1 MGLPC
6 KVKKMNQTVPK
17 RKLRIRI
24 LFVFIAF
31 AAILSLLGVRLV
43 FLQLISGAELQQK
56 ALEQQTRDS
65 LVASHRGAILDRN
78 QKKLAQSSTAQT
90 VTANPNE
97 IQKAK
102 KDVTE
107 TAAKLAPVLDMSV
120 EDIVKQLSKETNHVT
135 LKRRVEDDIANAVR
149 ELDLTG
155 IYLQEDAKRYYP
167 YGNFASH
174 ILGFVGN
181 DNQGLGGIEA
191 EYEEELKGAPGRVI
205 ALKNALDTDMPFK
218 QEKHIDPENGTN
230 VVLTIDEVIQ
240 HFAEKHL
247 EEAYYAEKVQAGAC
261 AIVTD
266 VQTGEVLA
274 MTTKSDFDLNN
285 PFALPEGIEAQIS
298 AITNSEEQSTTRSN
312 ALQKMW
318 RNKAVVDSYEPGSC
332 FKIITGCMALE
343 EGLIT
348 PDSPFFC
355 SGSKQVENYNIG
367 CSHREGHGAQTFADA
382 VKNSCNPAFI
392 DVGML
397 VGKEKFKE
405 YYKAFGFLD
414 TTGFDLPGEASGIF
428 YADENYNVVELATA
442 SFGQGPKV
450 TPLQLISAVGA
461 VANGG
466 NLMKP
471 YLVKE
476 LIDDDGNVIKKNEPT
491 IVRQVISQKTSEQMC
506 AMLENT
512 VANGTGQNAYIK
524 GYRVAGKTG
533 TSEKVP
539 RGSEKY
545 ISSFIAFAPANDPKI
560 ACLVVLDEPSN
571 GQYYGGAIAAPV
583 VGKILE
589 DTLRYLDVE
598 PQYTEEEK
606 QTLDVFVPDV
616 KGLSRDNAAK
626 NLRNEN
632 LNYRIIGEGETV
644 KEQMPKPGS
653 NLSAGSVVILY
664 TEDSTSSKV
673 TVPDVTN
680 LTLSEVQSIL
690 TDCRLNLSAAGAA
703 ATGNISSLTVASG
716 QTPDPG
722 TEVDEGSIIEVEF
735 RYLDVD

>member
-1 MGLPC
+1 MLI
-6 KVKKMNQTVPK
+6 MSQTVPK
-17 RKLRIRI
+17 RKLRVKI
-24 LFVFIAF
+24 LYAFLGF
-31 AAILSLLGVRLV
+31 AAILLLLGARLV
-43 FLQLISGAELQQK
+43 FLQLIEGPELQKK
-56 ALEQQTRDS
+56 AIEQQTRDN
-65 LVASHRGAILDRN
+65 LIASHRGAIYDRN
-78 QKKLAQSSTAQT
+78 KKKLAQSSTAQT
-90 VTANPNE
+90 ITANPSE
-97 IQKAK
+97 IKKAK
-102 KDVTE
+102 HDPVVY
-107 TAAKLAPVLDMSV
+107 AAKLSPVLEV
-120 EDIVKQLSKETNHVT
+120 ETDELVELLSKETNHVT
-135 LKRRVEDDIANAVR
+135 LKRRVEDDVANAVR
-149 ELDLTG
+149 ALELTG

-174 ILGFVGN
+174 ILGFVGF
-181 DNQGLGGIEA
+181 DNQGLGGIEMV
-191 EYEEELKGAPGRVI
+191 YEDELKGEPGRVI
-205 ALKNALDTDMPFK
+205 ALKNALENDMPFK
-218 QEKHIDPENGTN
+218 EETHIDPENGTN

-247 EEAYYAEKVQAGAC
+247 EKAYHEEKVQSGAC

-285 PFALPEGIEAQIS
+285 PFALPEEIETQLS
-298 AITNSEEQSTTRSN
+298 AMPEGEERTKARSD

-348 PDSPFFC
+348 PNSSFFC
-355 SGSKQVENYNIG
+355 SGTKKVENRTIG
-367 CSHREGHGAQTFADA
+367 CSHRDGHGAQTFADA

-392 DVGML
+392 DVGL
-397 VGKEKFKE
+397 LIGKEKFKE
-405 YYKAFGFLD
+405 YYKAFGFMD
-414 TTGFDLPGEASGIF
+414 VTGFDLPGEASGIF
-428 YADENYNVVELATA
+428 YSDQNYNTVELATA
-442 SFGQGPKV
+442 SFGQGPVV
-450 TPLQLISAVGA
+450 TPLQLMAAVGA

-466 NLMKP
+466 KLMKP
-471 YLVKE
+471 FLVKE
-476 LIDDDGNVIKKNEPT
+476 LVDNDGNILKKTEPT

-539 RGSEKY
+539 RGSGKY

-589 DTLRYLDVE
+589 DTLRYLGIE

-616 KGLSRDNAAK
+616 KGLSTENAIK
-626 NLRNEN
+626 NLKNES
-632 LNYRIIGEGETV
+632 LTYRIVGSGSTV
-644 KEQMPKPGS
+644 LSQTPKTGS
-653 NLSAGSVVILY
+653 TLPANSVVILY
-664 TEDSTSSKV
+664 TDDKTVNTV

-680 LTLSEVQSIL
+680 LSLAEAQARL
-690 TDCRLNLSAAGAA
+690 AEHRLNMNVTGAG
-703 ATGNISSLTVASG
+703 ATGNSSNMTVANS
-716 QTPDPG
+716 QYPAPG
-722 TEVDEGSIIEVEF
+722 AQVEEGSVVEVEF

>member
-1 MGLPC
+1 
-6 KVKKMNQTVPK
+6 MNETVPK
-17 RKLRIRI
+17 RKIRIRI
-24 LFVFIAF
+24 LNIFLAF
-31 AAILSLLGVRLV
+31 AAILILLGVRLV
-43 FLQLISGAELQQK
+43 FLQIIDGGELQK
-56 ALEQQTRDS
+56 RAVEQQTRDS
-65 LVASHRGAILDRN
+65 LVASHRGAIYDRN
-78 QKKLAQSSTAQT
+78 RKTLAQSSTAQT

-97 IQKAK
+97 IHKAK
-102 KDVTE
+102 KDIYE
-107 TAAKLAPVLDMSV
+107 TASKLAPILQMETS
-120 EDIVKQLSKETNHVT
+120 DIVTLLEKETNHVT
-135 LKRRVEDDIANAVR
+135 IKRRIEDDMANAIR
-149 ELDLTG
+149 ELELTG

-181 DNQGLGGIEA
+181 DNQGLGGIENL
-191 EYEEELKGAPGRVI
+191 YDEELKGVPGRVI

-247 EEAYYAEKVQAGAC
+247 EAAYYEEKVQSGAA

-274 MTTKSDFDLNN
+274 MVTKPDFDLNSA
-285 PFALPEGIEAQIS
+285 FTLPEDVETQLQTIS
-298 AITNSEEQSTTRSN
+298 DEQERLTARSA
-312 ALQKMW
+312 ALEKMW

-348 PDSPFFC
+348 PESPFFC
-355 SGSKQVENYNIG
+355 SGSKKVENRVIN
-367 CSHREGHGAQTFADA
+367 CSHHEGHGAQTFADA

-392 DVGML
+392 DVGLL

-405 YYKAFGFLD
+405 YYKAFGFMN
-414 TTGFDLPGEASGIF
+414 TTGFDLPGEASGLF
-428 YADENYNVVELATA
+428 YSDANYNTVELATA
-442 SFGQGPKV
+442 SFGQGPVV
-450 TPLQLISAVGA
+450 TPLQLIAAVGA

-466 NLMKP
+466 KLMKP

-476 LIDDDGNVIKKNEPT
+476 LIDDNGNVVKKTEPT
-491 IVRQVISQKTSEQMC
+491 VVRQVISQKTSEQMC

-512 VANGTGQNAYIK
+512 VSNGTGQNAYIK

-533 TSEKVP
+533 TSEKIP
-539 RGSEKY
+539 RGNSKY

-589 DTLRYLDVE
+589 DTLRYLGIE

-606 QTLDVFVPDV
+606 QSLEVYVPDV
-616 KGLSRDNAAK
+616 KGLSTENATK
-626 NLRNEN
+626 NLKNEN
-632 LNYRIIGEGETV
+632 LSYRIVGEGTTV
-644 KEQMPKPGS
+644 LSQMPKTGS
-653 NLSAGSVVILY
+653 SLAAGSVVILY
-664 TEDSTSSKV
+664 TEENISEVV
-673 TVPDVTN
+673 TVPDVSD
-680 LTLSEVQSIL
+680 LSLSEARSIL
-690 TDCRLNLSAAGAA
+690 AECRLNMTVTGAGA
-703 ATGNISSLTVASG
+703 TGQSSNLTVANS
-716 QTPDPG
+716 QYPEAG
-722 TEVDEGSIIEVEF
+722 TVVDEGTIVEVEF

>member
-1 MGLPC
+1 MN
-6 KVKKMNQTVPK
+6 KKVPK
-17 RKLRIRI
+17 RKIRIRI
-24 LFVFIAF
+24 LYAFIAF
-31 AAILSLLGVRLV
+31 AALLSLLGVRLV
-43 FLQLISGAELQQK
+43 FLQIIQGDELQKK
-56 ALEQQTRDS
+56 AVEQQTRDN
-65 LVASHRGAILDRN
+65 LVASQRGAIYDRN
-78 QKKLAQSSTAQT
+78 RKKLAQSSTAQT

-102 KDVTE
+102 KDIGE
-107 TAAKLAPVLDMSV
+107 IASKLAAVLDMDAA
-120 EDIVKQLSKETNHVT
+120 DIRTKLEKETNHVT
-135 LKRRVEDDIANAVR
+135 IKRRVEDETATAVR
-149 ELDLTG
+149 ELELTG
-155 IYLQEDAKRYYP
+155 VYLQEDAKRYYP
-167 YGNFASH
+167 YGSFASH
-174 ILGFVGN
+174 ILGFVGD
-181 DNQGLGGIEA
+181 DNQGLAGIEA
-191 EYEEELKGAPGRVI
+191 LYEEQLKGVPGRII

-247 EEAYYAEKVQAGAC
+247 ETAYYEEKVQAGAT

-274 MTTKSDFDLNN
+274 MVTKPDFDLND
-285 PFALPEGIEAQIS
+285 PFTLPEETEKQIA
-298 AITNSEEQSTTRSN
+298 AIKDDEERTAARSN

-348 PDSPFFC
+348 PETPFFC
-355 SGSKQVENYNIG
+355 SGSKKVENRTIS

-392 DVGML
+392 DVGLML
-397 VGKEKFKE
+397 GKEKFKE
-405 YYKAFGFLD
+405 YYKAFGFMD
-414 TTGFDLPGEASGIF
+414 TTGFDLPGEAKGVF
-428 YADENYNVVELATA
+428 YSDENYNTVELATA
-442 SFGQGPKV
+442 SFGQGPVV
-450 TPLQLISAVGA
+450 TPLQLMAAVGA

-476 LIDDDGNVIKKNEPT
+476 LLDDDGNVVKKTEPT

-506 AMLENT
+506 TMLENT

-533 TSEKVP
+533 TSEKLP
-539 RGSEKY
+539 RGNGKY
-545 ISSFIAFAPANDPKI
+545 ISSFIAFAPANDPKV

-583 VGKILE
+583 VAKILE
-589 DTLRYLDVE
+589 DTLRYMGIE

-606 QTLDVFVPDV
+606 QNLEIYVPDV
-616 KGLSRDNAAK
+616 KGLSTDNAIK
-626 NLRNEN
+626 NLKNEGF
-632 LNYRIIGEGETV
+632 NYRIVGNGGTV
-644 KEQMPKPGS
+644 KDQTPKTGS
-653 NLSAGSVVILY
+653 LLTSGSVVIVY
-664 TEDSTSSKV
+664 TEESTSQKV
-673 TVPDVTN
+673 IVPSVAG
-680 LTLSEVQSIL
+680 LSVSQAQARLAES
-690 TDCRLNLSAAGAA
+690 RLNMVVTGAG
-703 ATGNISSLTVASG
+703 ATGNSSNLTIANSQVPAA
-716 QTPDPG
+716 G
-722 TEVDEGSIIEVEF
+722 TEVAEGGIVEVEF

>member
-1 MGLPC
+1 MS
-6 KVKKMNQTVPK
+6 MNNTVPK
-17 RKLRIRI
+17 RKIRIRI
-24 LFVFIAF
+24 LYVFTAF
-31 AAILSLLGVRLV
+31 AVLLFLLGVRLV
-43 FLQLISGAELQQK
+43 FLQIIQGGELQKK
-56 ALEQQTRDS
+56 AVEQQTRDS
-65 LVASHRGAILDRN
+65 LVASQRGAIYDRN

-102 KDVTE
+102 KDIGE
-107 TAAKLAPVLDMSV
+107 TAAKLAAVLEMDAS
-120 EDIVKQLSKETNHVT
+120 DITAMLEKKTNHVT
-135 LKRRVEDDIANAVR
+135 IKRRIEDETATAVR
-149 ELDLTG
+149 ELELTG
-155 IYLQEDAKRYYP
+155 VYLQEDAKRYYP

-174 ILGFVGN
+174 ILGFVGV
-181 DNQGLGGIEA
+181 DNQGLGGIEMVYD
-191 EYEEELKGAPGRVI
+191 EQLKGVPGRVI

-247 EEAYYAEKVQAGAC
+247 EAAYYEEKVQAGAS

-266 VQTGEVLA
+266 VQTGEILA
-274 MTTKSDFDLNN
+274 MVTKPDFDLNN
-285 PFALPEGIEAQIS
+285 PFTLPEATSAQIS
-298 AITNSEEQSTTRSN
+298 SITDKDEQAQARSN

-348 PDSPFFC
+348 PETPFFC
-355 SGSKQVENYNIG
+355 SGSKKVENRTIS
-367 CSHREGHGAQTFADA
+367 CSHHEGHGAQTFADA

-392 DVGML
+392 EVGLL

-414 TTGFDLPGEASGIF
+414 TTGFDLPGEAKGVF
-428 YADENYNVVELATA
+428 YSDQNYNTVELATA
-442 SFGQGPKV
+442 SFGQGPVV

-466 NLMKP
+466 KLMKP
-471 YLVKE
+471 FLVKE
-476 LIDDDGNVIKKNEPT
+476 LLDDEGNVVKKTEPT
-491 IVRQVISQKTSEQMC
+491 VVRQVISQKTSEQMC

-512 VANGTGQNAYIK
+512 VSNGTGQNAYIK

-533 TSEKVP
+533 TSEKLP
-539 RGSEKY
+539 RGNGKY
-545 ISSFIAFAPANDPKI
+545 ISSFIAFAPANDPKV

-583 VGKILE
+583 VAKILE
-589 DTLRYLDVE
+589 DTLRYMGVE

-606 QTLDVFVPDV
+606 ESLEVYVPDV
-616 KGLSRDNAAK
+616 KGLSRDNAIK
-626 NLRNEN
+626 NLKNED
-632 LNYRIIGEGETV
+632 LNYRIVGEGETV
-644 KEQMPKPGS
+644 KNQTPKTGS
-653 NLSAGSVVILY
+653 MLSAGSVVILY
-664 TEDSTSSKV
+664 TEDSTSQKV

-680 LTLSEVQSIL
+680 LSLAEAQARL
-690 TDCRLNLSAAGAA
+690 AEHRLNMAVTGAG
-703 ATGNISSLTVASG
+703 ATGNSSNLTVANS
-716 QTPDPG
+716 QTPPAG
-722 TEVDEGSIIEVEF
+722 AEVDEGAVIEVEF

>member
-1 MGLPC
+1 MN
-6 KVKKMNQTVPK
+6 KKVPK
-17 RKLRIRI
+17 RKIRIRI
-24 LFVFIAF
+24 LYAFIAF
-31 AAILSLLGVRLV
+31 AALLSLLGVRLV
-43 FLQLISGAELQQK
+43 FLQIIQGDELQKK
-56 ALEQQTRDS
+56 AVEQQTRDN
-65 LVASHRGAILDRN
+65 LVASQRGAIYDRN
-78 QKKLAQSSTAQT
+78 RKKLAQSSTAQT

-102 KDVTE
+102 KDIGE
-107 TAAKLAPVLDMSV
+107 IASKLAAVLDMDAA
-120 EDIVKQLSKETNHVT
+120 DIRTKLEKETNHVT
-135 LKRRVEDDIANAVR
+135 IKRRVEDETATAVR
-149 ELDLTG
+149 ELELTG
-155 IYLQEDAKRYYP
+155 VYLQEDAKRYYP
-167 YGNFASH
+167 YGSFASH
-174 ILGFVGN
+174 ILGFVGD
-181 DNQGLGGIEA
+181 DNQGLAGIEA
-191 EYEEELKGAPGRVI
+191 LYEEQLKGIPGRII

-247 EEAYYAEKVQAGAC
+247 ETAYYEEKVQAGAT

-274 MTTKSDFDLNN
+274 MVTKPDFDLND
-285 PFALPEGIEAQIS
+285 PFTLPEETEKQIA
-298 AITNSEEQSTTRSN
+298 AIKDDEERTAARSN

-348 PDSPFFC
+348 PETPFFC
-355 SGSKQVENYNIG
+355 SGSKKVENRTIS

-392 DVGML
+392 DVGLML
-397 VGKEKFKE
+397 GKEKFKE
-405 YYKAFGFLD
+405 YYKAFGFMD
-414 TTGFDLPGEASGIF
+414 TTGFDLPGEAKGVF
-428 YADENYNVVELATA
+428 YSDENYNTVELATA
-442 SFGQGPKV
+442 SFGQGPVV
-450 TPLQLISAVGA
+450 TPLQLMAAVGA

-476 LIDDDGNVIKKNEPT
+476 LLDDDGNVVKKTEPT

-506 AMLENT
+506 TMLENT

-533 TSEKVP
+533 TSEKLP
-539 RGSEKY
+539 RGNGKY
-545 ISSFIAFAPANDPKI
+545 ISSFIAFAPANDPKV

-583 VGKILE
+583 VAKILE
-589 DTLRYLDVE
+589 DTLRYMGIE

-606 QTLDVFVPDV
+606 QNLEIYVPDV
-616 KGLSRDNAAK
+616 KGLSTDNAIK
-626 NLRNEN
+626 NLKNEGF
-632 LNYRIIGEGETV
+632 NYRIVGNGGTV
-644 KEQMPKPGS
+644 KDQTPKTGS
-653 NLSAGSVVILY
+653 LLTSGSVVIVY
-664 TEDSTSSKV
+664 TEESTSQKV
-673 TVPDVTN
+673 IVPSVAG
-680 LTLSEVQSIL
+680 LSVSQAQARLAES
-690 TDCRLNLSAAGAA
+690 RLNMVVTGAG
-703 ATGNISSLTVASG
+703 ATGNSSNLTIANSQVPAA
-716 QTPDPG
+716 G
-722 TEVDEGSIIEVEF
+722 TEVAEGGIVEVEF

>member
-1 MGLPC
+1 
-6 KVKKMNQTVPK
+6 MNQTVPK

-24 LFVFIAF
+24 LYIFLAF
-31 AAILSLLGVRLV
+31 AAILTLLGVRLV
-43 FLQLISGAELQQK
+43 FLQVIGGAELEQK
-56 ALEQQTRDS
+56 AVEQQTRDS
-65 LVASHRGAILDRN
+65 LVASHRGAIYDRN
-78 QKKLAQSSTAQT
+78 KKKLAQSSTAQT

-97 IQKAK
+97 IQKSK
-102 KDVTE
+102 KDPLE
-107 TAAKLAPVLDMSV
+107 IAAKLAPVLEMDVNELAEMFA
-120 EDIVKQLSKETNHVT
+120 KKTNHVT
-135 LKRRVEDDIANAVR
+135 VKRRVEDDIATAVR
-149 ELDLTG
+149 ELELTG

-174 ILGFVGN
+174 ILGFVGF
-181 DNQGLGGIEA
+181 DNQGLGGIEMV
-191 EYEEELKGAPGRVI
+191 YENELKGQPGRII

-218 QEKHIDPENGTN
+218 EEKHIDPENGTN

-247 EEAYYAEKVQAGAC
+247 EAAYYEEKVQAGAC

-266 VQTGEVLA
+266 VKTGEVLA
-274 MTTKSDFDLNN
+274 MATKSDFDLNS
-285 PFALPEGIEAQIS
+285 PFTLPESVENQLQSIS
-298 AITNSEEQSTTRSN
+298 DTEERTKARSV
-312 ALQKMW
+312 ALEKMW

-348 PDSPFFC
+348 PETPFFC
-355 SGSKQVENYNIG
+355 SGSKKVENRTIS
-367 CSHREGHGAQTFADA
+367 CSHHDGHGAQTFADA

-392 DVGML
+392 DVGL
-397 VGKEKFKE
+397 LIGKQKFKE
-405 YYKAFGFLD
+405 YYKAFGFMD
-414 TTGFDLPGEASGIF
+414 PTGFDLPGEASGIF
-428 YADENYNVVELATA
+428 YSDANYNTVELATA
-442 SFGQGPKV
+442 SFGQGPVV
-450 TPLQLISAVGA
+450 TPLQLVAAVGA

-471 YLVKE
+471 FLVKE
-476 LIDDDGNVIKKNEPT
+476 LIDDDGNVIKKTEPT

-506 AMLENT
+506 VMLENT

-539 RGSEKY
+539 RGNGKY

-589 DTLRYLDVE
+589 DTLRYLGVE

-606 QTLDVFVPDV
+606 QTLEVFVPDV
-616 KGLSRDNAAK
+616 KGLSTDNAAK
-626 NLRNEN
+626 NLRSVN
-632 LNYRIIGEGETV
+632 LNYRIVGDGATV
-644 KEQMPKPGS
+644 LNQMPKTGS
-653 NLSAGSVVILY
+653 NLPADSVVILY
-664 TEDSTSSKV
+664 TEENVTNSV

-680 LTLSEVQSIL
+680 CSLAEAQALL
-690 TDCRLNLSAAGAA
+690 AGCRLNMNVTGAG
-703 ATGNISSLTVASG
+703 ATGNSSNMTVANSQYPLAG
-716 QTPDPG
+716 ATV
-722 TEVDEGSIIEVEF
+722 EEGAIIEVEF

>member
-1 MGLPC
+1 
-6 KVKKMNQTVPK
+6 MNQTAPK

-24 LFVFIAF
+24 LCVFIAF
-31 AAILSLLGVRLV
+31 ASLLSLLGVRLV
-43 FLQLISGAELQQK
+43 FLQVISGSELHKK
-56 ALEQQTRDS
+56 AVEQQTRDS
-65 LVASHRGAILDRN
+65 LVASHRGAIYDRN
-78 QKKLAQSSTAQT
+78 KKLLAQSSVAHTI
-90 VTANPNE
+90 TANPNE

-102 KDVTE
+102 KNVLE
-107 TAAKLAPVLDMSV
+107 IAAALAPILDMDAN
-120 EDIVKQLSKETNHVT
+120 DIATMLEKKTNHVT
-135 LKRRVEDDIANAVR
+135 IKRRVEDDVANAVR

-167 YGNFASH
+167 NRNFASH
-174 ILGFVGN
+174 ILGFVGY
-181 DNQGLGGIEA
+181 DNQGLGGIEMV
-191 EYEEELKGAPGRVI
+191 YEDVLKGEPGRII

-218 QEKHIDPENGTN
+218 DETRIDPQNGAN

-240 HFAEKHL
+240 HFTEKHL
-247 EEAYYAEKVQAGAC
+247 EEAYYEEKVQSGAC

-266 VQTGEVLA
+266 VKTGEVLA
-274 MTTKSDFDLNN
+274 MATKSDFDLNE
-285 PFALPEGIEAQIS
+285 PFTLPEDVEAQI
-298 AITNSEEQSTTRSN
+298 AELNEDEQTAARSD

-348 PDSPFFC
+348 PESPFFC
-355 SGSKQVENYNIG
+355 SGSKQVENRVIK
-367 CSHREGHGAQTFADA
+367 CSHHEGHGAQTFADA

-392 DVGML
+392 DVGLL

-405 YYKAFGFLD
+405 YYKAFGFMD
-414 TTGFDLPGEASGIF
+414 VTGFDLPGEASGIF
-428 YADENYNVVELATA
+428 YADENYNTVELATA
-442 SFGQGPKV
+442 SFGQGPVV
-450 TPLQLISAVGA
+450 TPLQLMAAVGA

-466 NLMKP
+466 KLMKP

-476 LIDDDGNVIKKNEPT
+476 LIDDDGNVLKKAEPT
-491 IVRQVISQKTSEQMC
+491 VVRQVISRRTSDQMC

-539 RGSEKY
+539 RGSGKY

-583 VGKILE
+583 AGKILE
-589 DTLRYLDVE
+589 DTLRYMGVE

-606 QTLDVFVPDV
+606 QNLEVYVPDV
-616 KGLSRDNAAK
+616 KGLSIDNATK
-626 NLRNEN
+626 NLRNES
-632 LNYRIIGEGETV
+632 LTYRIVGNGSTV
-644 KEQMPKPGS
+644 LNQTPKTGS
-653 NLSAGSVVILY
+653 TLPSGSVVILY
-664 TEDSTSSKV
+664 TEENVKQATI
-673 TVPDVTN
+673 VPDVRN
-680 LTLSEVQSIL
+680 LSLPEAQNLLVEH
-690 TDCRLNLSAAGAA
+690 RLNMNITGAG
-703 ATGNISSLTVASG
+703 ATGNSSNLTVANS
-716 QTPDPG
+716 QYPLPG
-722 TEVDEGSIIEVEF
+722 AQVEEGTVVEVEF

>member
-1 MGLPC
+1 
-6 KVKKMNQTVPK
+6 MNNTFPK
-17 RKLRIRI
+17 RKTRIRI
-24 LFVFIAF
+24 LYVFIAF
-31 AAILSLLGVRLV
+31 AAILILLGVRLV
-43 FLQLISGAELQQK
+43 FLQIFQSNELQKK
-56 ALEQQTRDS
+56 AIEQQTRDS
-65 LVASHRGAILDRN
+65 LVASHRGAIYDRN
-78 QKKLAQSSTAQT
+78 GKTLAQSSTAQT

-102 KDVTE
+102 KDIGE
-107 TAAKLAPVLDMSV
+107 TATKLASVLDMDAG
-120 EDIVKQLSKETNHVT
+120 EIRTMLEKKTNHVT
-135 LKRRVEDDIANAVR
+135 IKRRVEDDIATAVR
-149 ELDLTG
+149 ELELTG
-155 IYLQEDAKRYYP
+155 VYLQEDAKRYYP

-174 ILGFVGN
+174 ILGFVGD

-191 EYEEELKGAPGRVI
+191 LYENQLKGNPGRVI

-230 VVLTIDEVIQ
+230 IVLTIDEVIQ

-247 EEAYYAEKVQAGAC
+247 EAAYYEEKVQAGAS

-274 MTTKSDFDLNN
+274 MVTKPDFDLNE
-285 PFALPEGIEAQIS
+285 PFAL
-298 AITNSEEQSTTRSN
+298 SEETNAQLGTITDEKERNTARSN
-312 ALQKMW
+312 ALQKLW

-348 PDSPFFC
+348 PETPFFC
-355 SGSKQVENYNIG
+355 SGSKKVENRTIS
-367 CSHREGHGAQTFADA
+367 CSHHEGHGAQTFADA

-392 DVGML
+392 DVGLL

-405 YYKAFGFLD
+405 YYKAFGFMD
-414 TTGFDLPGEASGIF
+414 TTGFDLPGEAKGVF
-428 YADENYNVVELATA
+428 YSDQNYNTVELATA
-442 SFGQGPKV
+442 SFGQGPIV
-450 TPLQLISAVGA
+450 TPLQLMTAVGA

-466 NLMKP
+466 KLMKP

-476 LIDDDGNVIKKNEPT
+476 LLDDEGNVVKKTEPT
-491 IVRQVISQKTSEQMC
+491 VVRQVISQKTSEQMC

-512 VANGTGQNAYIK
+512 VSNGTGQNAYIK

-533 TSEKVP
+533 TSEKIP
-539 RGSEKY
+539 RGNGKY

-583 VGKILE
+583 VAKILE
-589 DTLRYLDVE
+589 DTLHYLGIE

-606 QTLDVFVPDV
+606 QNLEFYVPDV
-616 KGLSRDNAAK
+616 KGLSVDNAIK
-626 NLRNEN
+626 NLKNEGF
-632 LNYRIIGEGETV
+632 NYRIVGSGKTV
-644 KEQMPKPGS
+644 KNQTPKTGS
-653 NLSAGSVVILY
+653 LLPSGSVVIVY
-664 TEDSTSSKV
+664 TEDNVSQKV
-673 TVPDVTN
+673 IVPDVTG
-680 LTLSEVQSIL
+680 LSISESQV
-690 TDCRLNLSAAGAA
+690 RLNENRLNMAVSGAGA
-703 ATGNISSLTVASG
+703 TGHSSNLTVANS
-716 QTPDPG
+716 QIPVAG
-722 TEVDEGSIIEVEF
+722 TEVDEGSVVEVEF

>member
-1 MGLPC
+1 
-6 KVKKMNQTVPK
+6 MNQTVPK
-17 RKLRIRI
+17 RKFRIRI
-24 LFVFIAF
+24 LSAFIAF
-31 AAILSLLGVRLV
+31 AVLLSLLGVRLV
-43 FLQLISGAELQQK
+43 FLQLIQGSDLKQK
-56 ALEQQTRDS
+56 AIEQQTRDS

-78 QKKLAQSSTAQT
+78 YKTLAQSSTAHT

-97 IQKAK
+97 IQKSK
-102 KDVTE
+102 KDIGEIAV
-107 TAAKLAPVLDMSV
+107 KLASVLEMDT
-120 EDIVKQLSKETNHVT
+120 EEIVTLLNKKTNHVT
-135 LKRRVEDDIANAVR
+135 IKRRIEDDVVTAVR

-155 IYLQEDAKRYYP
+155 VYLQEDAKRYYP

-205 ALKNALDTDMPFK
+205 ALKNALETDMPFK
-218 QEKHIDPENGTN
+218 EEKHIDPENGIN
-230 VVLTIDEVIQ
+230 VVLTIDEVVQ

-247 EEAYYAEKVQAGAC
+247 EQAYYDEKVQAGAC
-261 AIVTD
+261 AIVSD
-266 VQTGEVLA
+266 VKTGEILA
-274 MTTKSDFDLNN
+274 MATKPDFDLND
-285 PFALPEGIEAQIS
+285 PFTLPEDVSADIQSIANDDERREA
-298 AITNSEEQSTTRSN
+298 NSN

-348 PDSPFFC
+348 PDSTFFC
-355 SGSKQVENYNIG
+355 SGSKKVENYNIG
-367 CSHREGHGAQTFADA
+367 CSHRDGHGSQTFADA

-392 DVGML
+392 EVGQL

-428 YADENYNVVELATA
+428 YADESYNEVELATA

-450 TPLQLISAVGA
+450 TPLQLMAAVGA

-466 NLMKP
+466 KLMKP

-476 LIDDDGNVIKKNEPT
+476 LVDNSGNVVKKTDPT
-491 IVRQVISQKTSEQMC
+491 VVRQVISQKTSEQMC

-539 RGSEKY
+539 RGSQKY
-545 ISSFIAFAPANDPKI
+545 IASFIAFAPANDPKV

-589 DTLRYLDVE
+589 DTLRYMDVE

-606 QTLDVFVPDV
+606 QNLDVSVPNV
-616 KGLSRDNAAK
+616 KGLSRSNAIK
-626 NLRNEN
+626 NLTNEQ
-632 LNYRIIGEGETV
+632 LNYRIVGNGETI
-644 KEQMPKPGS
+644 KEQMPK
-653 NLSAGSVVILY
+653 AGSTISGGSIVILY
-664 TEDSTSSKV
+664 TEDSTSNYV

-680 LTLSEVQSIL
+680 LSVGEVQSIL
-690 TDCRLNLSAAGAA
+690 AEHRLNLSIAGAA
-703 ATGNISSLTVASG
+703 ATGNAGNMTVSDS
-716 QTPDPG
+716 QSPDPG
-722 TEVDEGSIIEVEF
+722 TEVEEGTIIEVQF

>member
-1 MGLPC
+1 MS
-6 KVKKMNQTVPK
+6 QTVLK
-17 RKLRIRI
+17 RKIRVKI
-24 LFVFIAF
+24 LYVFLAF
-31 AAILSLLGVRLV
+31 AAILILLGVRLV
-43 FLQLISGAELQQK
+43 FLQVIDGSKLQQK
-56 ALEQQTRDS
+56 AVEQQTRDS
-65 LVASHRGAILDRN
+65 LVASHRGAIYDRN
-78 QKKLAQSSTAQT
+78 RKKLAQSSTAQT

-102 KDVTE
+102 KNPAE
-107 TAAKLAPVLDMSV
+107 IAAALAPVLEMDVTELTAML
-120 EDIVKQLSKETNHVT
+120 EKETNHVT
-135 LKRRVEDDIANAVR
+135 LKRRVEDDMATKVR
-149 ELDLTG
+149 ELNLTG
-155 IYLQEDAKRYYP
+155 VYLQEDAKRYYP

-174 ILGFVGN
+174 ILGFVGY
-181 DNQGLGGIEA
+181 DNQGLGGIEMV
-191 EYEEELKGAPGRVI
+191 YENQLRGEPGRII

-218 QEKHIDPENGTN
+218 DETHIDPENGTN
-230 VVLTIDEVIQ
+230 VVLTIDEVVQ

-247 EEAYYAEKVQAGAC
+247 EDAYYEEKVQNGAC
-261 AIVTD
+261 AIVMD

-274 MTTKSDFDLNN
+274 MATKSDFDLNN
-285 PFALPEGIEAQIS
+285 PFTLPEDV
-298 AITNSEEQSTTRSN
+298 EEQLASITDPEERNQARSN

-348 PDSPFFC
+348 PETPFFC
-355 SGSKQVENYNIG
+355 SGSKTVENRTIG
-367 CSHREGHGAQTFADA
+367 CSHHEGHGAQTFADA

-392 DVGML
+392 DVGLL

-405 YYKAFGFLD
+405 YYKAFGFMD
-414 TTGFDLPGEASGIF
+414 VTGFDLPGEASGLF
-428 YADENYNVVELATA
+428 YSDENYNTVELATA
-442 SFGQGPKV
+442 SFGQGPVV
-450 TPLQLISAVGA
+450 TPLQLMAAVGA

-466 NLMKP
+466 KLMKP

-476 LIDDDGNVIKKNEPT
+476 LIDDDGNILKQTEPT
-491 IVRQVISQKTSEQMC
+491 VVRQVISQKTSEQMC

-539 RGSEKY
+539 RGNGKY

-589 DTLRYLDVE
+589 DTLRYMGVE
-598 PQYTEEEK
+598 PQYTEEER
-606 QTLDVFVPDV
+606 QTLDIIVPDV
-616 KGLSRDNAAK
+616 RGLSTDNAIK
-626 NLRNEN
+626 NLKNEN
-632 LNYRIIGEGETV
+632 LTYRIVGNGSTV
-644 KEQMPKPGS
+644 LSQMPKAGS
-653 NLSAGSVVILY
+653 TLPADSVVILY
-664 TEDSTSSKV
+664 TEENVAQSV

-680 LTLSEVQSIL
+680 LSVKEAQARLAQS
-690 TDCRLNLSAAGAA
+690 RLNMIVTGAGATGA
-703 ATGNISSLTVASG
+703 SSNLTIANSQYPLAGATVEE
-716 QTPDPG
+716 G
-722 TEVDEGSIIEVEF
+722 TIVEVEF

>member
-1 MGLPC
+1 
-6 KVKKMNQTVPK
+6 MNQTVPK

-24 LFVFIAF
+24 LYIFLAF
-31 AAILSLLGVRLV
+31 AAILTLLGVRLV
-43 FLQLISGAELQQK
+43 FLQVIGGAELEQK
-56 ALEQQTRDS
+56 AVEQQTRDS
-65 LVASHRGAILDRN
+65 LVASHRGAIYDRN
-78 QKKLAQSSTAQT
+78 KKKLAQSSTAQT

-97 IQKAK
+97 IQKSK
-102 KDVTE
+102 KDPLE
-107 TAAKLAPVLDMSV
+107 IAAKLAPVLEMDVNELAEMFA
-120 EDIVKQLSKETNHVT
+120 KKTNHVT
-135 LKRRVEDDIANAVR
+135 VKRRVEDDIATAVR
-149 ELDLTG
+149 ELELTG

-174 ILGFVGN
+174 ILGFVGF
-181 DNQGLGGIEA
+181 DNQGLGGIEMV
-191 EYEEELKGAPGRVI
+191 YENELKGQPGRII
-205 ALKNALDTDMPFK
+205 ALKNALDTDMPIK
-218 QEKHIDPENGTN
+218 EEKHIDPENGTN

-247 EEAYYAEKVQAGAC
+247 EAAYYEEKVQAGAC

-266 VQTGEVLA
+266 VKTGEVLA
-274 MTTKSDFDLNN
+274 MATKSDFDLNS
-285 PFALPEGIEAQIS
+285 PFTLPESVENQLQSIS
-298 AITNSEEQSTTRSN
+298 DTEERTKARSV
-312 ALQKMW
+312 ALEKMW

-348 PDSPFFC
+348 PETPFFC
-355 SGSKQVENYNIG
+355 SGSKKVENRTIS
-367 CSHREGHGAQTFADA
+367 CSHHDGHGAQTFADA

-392 DVGML
+392 DVGL
-397 VGKEKFKE
+397 LIGKQKFKE
-405 YYKAFGFLD
+405 YYQAFGFMD
-414 TTGFDLPGEASGIF
+414 PTGFDLPGEASGIF
-428 YADENYNVVELATA
+428 YSDANYNTVELATA
-442 SFGQGPKV
+442 SFGQGPVV
-450 TPLQLISAVGA
+450 TPLQLVAAVGA

-471 YLVKE
+471 FLVKE
-476 LIDDDGNVIKKNEPT
+476 LIDDDGNVIKKTEPT
-491 IVRQVISQKTSEQMC
+491 IVRQVLSQKTSEQMC
-506 AMLENT
+506 VMLENT

-539 RGSEKY
+539 RGNGKY

-589 DTLRYLDVE
+589 DTLRYLGVE

-606 QTLDVFVPDV
+606 QTLEVFVPDV
-616 KGLSRDNAAK
+616 KGLSTDNAAK
-626 NLRNEN
+626 NLRSVN
-632 LNYRIIGEGETV
+632 LNYRIVGDGATV
-644 KEQMPKPGS
+644 LNQMPKTGS
-653 NLSAGSVVILY
+653 NLPADSVVILY
-664 TEDSTSSKV
+664 TEENVTNSV

-680 LTLSEVQSIL
+680 CSLAEAQALL
-690 TDCRLNLSAAGAA
+690 AGCRLNMNVTGAG
-703 ATGNISSLTVASG
+703 ATGNSSNMTVANSQYPLAG
-716 QTPDPG
+716 ATV
-722 TEVDEGSIIEVEF
+722 EEGAIIEVEF